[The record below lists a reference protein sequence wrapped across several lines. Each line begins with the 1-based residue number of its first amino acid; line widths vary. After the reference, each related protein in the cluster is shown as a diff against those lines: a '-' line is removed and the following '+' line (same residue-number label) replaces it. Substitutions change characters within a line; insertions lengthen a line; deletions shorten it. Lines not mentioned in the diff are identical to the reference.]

1 MKAVARWKS
10 LGWRHPVWDLLR
22 FYLSLRGVNK
32 SNEWLTDLRKDKVL
46 SVDDGTT
53 SFPVDPTHIKRFV
66 EYLDHRDKVYKG
78 ATDLL
83 RSEEEA
89 LAYCKA
95 KVIEVTKTTTK
106 SLEHHQSSKAMVAT
120 VSTIGE
126 KVCQQ
131 FGYDIEPNPRTRC
144 VWCFGKGLHVTA
156 RNVDGAIP
164 SLANP
169 IIIWEIK
176 EYWGKT
182 AGGSKMSDAV
192 YECNLVGR
200 ELREFE
206 ERTGFPV
213 VHVVFVDGKEQWSY
227 RKSDLY
233 QFIDL
238 LNQGIIDQLFI
249 GKEVETHWE
258 PALSEMLANAKTAK
272 Q

>member
-131 FGYDIEPNPRTRC
+131 FGYDIEPNPQTRC
-144 VWCFGKGLHVTA
+144 VCVVPRKGIACHRSKCRWSDTVLSQSNYHMGNK
-156 RNVDGAIP
+156 RILGQDGRW
-164 SLANP
+164 LQD
-169 IIIWEIK
+169 E
-176 EYWGKT
+176 
-182 AGGSKMSDAV
+182 
-192 YECNLVGR
+192 
-200 ELREFE
+200 
-206 ERTGFPV
+206 
-213 VHVVFVDGKEQWSY
+213 
-227 RKSDLY
+227 
-233 QFIDL
+233 
-238 LNQGIIDQLFI
+238 
-249 GKEVETHWE
+249 
-258 PALSEMLANAKTAK
+258 
-272 Q
+272 